1 MYTVKQIVD
10 ALNAFAPP
18 QLAESWDNVGL
29 MIGSKKQVVH
39 KVLCALDV
47 NLEVIDEAIRE
58 GAQVIVTHHPLL
70 FKPIASIDYE
80 TPMGQM
86 IQKLIKHDIAVFSM
100 HTNFDIVTGGI
111 NDYLAE
117 KIGLTHTT
125 PLEVTSSETLQ
136 KLAIYVPRT
145 HYEQVRETLVQF
157 NTCTTGQYKGCTF
170 SSEGIGTFVPMEGS
184 DPYIGETNQLEV
196 VDEVKL
202 ECMIKPGSLNALIK
216 EIKKVHPY
224 EEIAYDVYNLEH
236 MRVEEGIG
244 RVGDCQPIEVERLIQ
259 KLKDIFDIPYV
270 RLVAKENKMISKIA
284 LCSGS
289 GGSFIGSA
297 AKKADLYITGDVS
310 FHQAQEALSKN
321 LTVIDVGHYASE
333 NIAMK
338 LIESYLSNYFE
349 GIQVNCSK
357 TNGETFQTL

>member
-1 MYTVKQIVD
+1 MYTVNQIVD

-18 QLAESWDNVGL
+18 KLAESWDNVGL
-29 MIGSKKQVVH
+29 MIGSKKQVVD

-58 GAQVIVTHHPLL
+58 GAQIIVTHHPLL
-70 FKPIASIDYE
+70 FKPISSIDYE
-80 TPMGQM
+80 TPMGKM

-100 HTNFDIVTGGI
+100 HTNFDIVAGGI

-117 KIGLTHTT
+117 KIGLTHTM
-125 PLEVTSSETLQ
+125 PLEVTSSKTLQ
-136 KLAIYVPRT
+136 KLAVYVPRT
-145 HYEQVRETLVQF
+145 HYEQVRETLIRF
-157 NTCTTGQYKGCTF
+157 NTCTIGQYTGCTF
-170 SSEGIGTFVPMEGS
+170 SSEGIGSFVPMEGS
-184 DPYIGETNQLEV
+184 NPYVGEADQLEI

-202 ECMIKPGSLNALIK
+202 ECMIESDSLNAIIK

-244 RVGDCQPIEVERLIQ
+244 RVGDCEPIAIEHLIQ
-259 KLKDIFDIPYV
+259 KLKNIFNIPYV
-270 RLVAKENKMISKIA
+270 RLVAKENKMISRIA

-289 GGSFIGSA
+289 GGSFIGAA

-310 FHQAQEALSKN
+310 FHQGQEALSKN
-321 LTVIDVGHYASE
+321 LVVIDVGHYASE

-338 LIESYLSNYFE
+338 LIESYLSNYFKD
-349 GIQVNCSK
+349 IQVNCSK
-357 TNGETFQTL
+357 INGETFQTL